1 MKPITRTARINLEFT
16 EDQFMELGRDLKSG
30 GAFRLEKNGVA
41 GMLDSVGLEVYRA
54 AQKGKNTPEHRTQSN
69 EESELDVA
77 SLIRQRDTLAHALKH
92 WDDAAREA
100 GLTYDAVRSIVN
112 DIVKENISFGRG
124 VELLR
129 SLARVAAE
137 KMKNTEAVGHGPA
150 AGSDAVGGTVG
161 HE

>member
-1 MKPITRTARINLEFT
+1 MKPITRTARINLEFS

-54 AQKGKNTPEHRTQSN
+54 AQKGKNIPEHRTQSN
-69 EESELDVA
+69 EEAEMAVA
-77 SLIRQRDTLAHALKH
+77 DLIRQRDTLAHALKH

-100 GLTYDAVRSIVN
+100 GLTYDAVRAIVN
-112 DIVKENISFGRG
+112 DLVKENISFGRC

-137 KMKNTEAVGHGPA
+137 KMQNTPAVGEDQK
-150 AGSDAVGGTVG
+150 S
-161 HE
+161 